1 MQENAGRS
9 TPHVLHDTSLGP
21 PDSGAHADR
30 LVWDLPVRIMHWTL
44 VLAAAGAWLSHYDL
58 GAWFAVHVFCGCTVV
73 IVILTRVVWGFVGTR
88 YARFTQ
94 FVRGPISVFRYVC
107 TMNSSAGF
115 AGHNPLGAWMV
126 LLLLGLLL
134 AQGVT
139 GLLANDQ
146 IAYAGPLSGYLSA
159 FASDR
164 ATGIHRVLANVVLA
178 AVCVHVGAILGYLL
192 IKRDNL
198 ILPMLHGRKPVTV
211 VPERLAIAHS
221 RTWLA
226 VAIAAACTC
235 VLLLLLY
242 TAPATSVAF

>member
-1 MQENAGRS
+1 MHGNNERS
-9 TPHVLHDTSLGP
+9 TPHVPRDASL
-21 PDSGAHADR
+21 DSSDPGAQADR
-30 LVWDLPVRIMHWTL
+30 LVWDLPVRIMHWLL
-44 VLAAAGAWLSHYDL
+44 VLAATGAWLSHYDL
-58 GAWFAVHVFCGCTVV
+58 GQGFVLHVVCGCTVV
-73 IVILTRVVWGFVGTR
+73 IVILTRVVWGFVGTCH
-88 YARFTQ
+88 ARFAQ
-94 FVRGPISVFRYVC
+94 FVRGPASVLRYVR
-107 TMNSSAGF
+107 TMDSSARF

-126 LLLLGLLL
+126 LLLLGLLF

-146 IAYAGPLSGYLSA
+146 IANAGPLSGYLTA

-164 ATGIHRVLANVVLA
+164 ATGIHRLLANIILA
-178 AVCVHVGAILGYLL
+178 AVCTHVGAVLGYLL

-198 ILPMLHGRKPVTV
+198 IPAMLHGRKPAAV
-211 VPERLAIAHS
+211 VPECLAISHS

-242 TAPATSVAF
+242 TAPAASVAF